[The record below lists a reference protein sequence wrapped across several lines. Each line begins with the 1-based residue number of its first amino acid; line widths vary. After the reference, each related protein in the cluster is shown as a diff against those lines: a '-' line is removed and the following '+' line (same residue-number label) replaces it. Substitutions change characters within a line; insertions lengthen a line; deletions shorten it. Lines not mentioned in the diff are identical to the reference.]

1 MQRLCAMLWWVVVC
15 GCEIPRYRGIINRV
29 GLWAT
34 VVRPS
39 ASLGVGLSVAVLPSV
54 MPCFFVAHADT
65 TKDIVTTETSTATSR
80 SGIA

>member
-1 MQRLCAMLWWVVVC
+1 MVVG

-65 TKDIVTTETSTATSR
+65 TKDIVATKASTAS
-80 SGIA
+80 SGSGVVGTMLLKYR

>member
-1 MQRLCAMLWWVVVC
+1 MVVG
-15 GCEIPRYRGIINRV
+15 GCEIPRYRGVIDRV

-39 ASLGVGLSVAVLPSV
+39 VSLCVGLSVAALLGV
-54 MPCFFVAHADT
+54 MPRFFVAHADI
-65 TKDIVTTETSTATSR
+65 TKDIVTTETSTASSR